1 VSDAGGWLARRSPP
15 PPAPLTRWLG
25 GVDVRGDEPGPWRAL
40 LQAALGELG
49 RARAAPGRVRAS
61 AFHLLAADA
70 LVTYACEAALDE
82 EDPADALGTIL
93 SRVAAPEP

>member
-1 VSDAGGWLARRSPP
+1 MSDVRGWLARRSPAP
-15 PPAPLTRWLG
+15 PVPLARWLE
-25 GVDVRGDEPGPWRAL
+25 GVGFSGDEPGKAL
-40 LQAALGELG
+40 LEGALGELG

-70 LVTYACEAALDE
+70 LVTYTCEAALEE
-82 EDPADALGTIL
+82 EDPAEALGRIL